1 VTNYEEMIYRTIG
14 DSIRRCR
21 EKAGMKQEQLAQEI
35 HVSRPSIAN
44 YESGKQAIYI
54 SDLYLM
60 AKSLK
65 VKMSELLPDEN
76 EVQALASVETALEK
90 AGDLTRREK
99 KALENFVRE
108 AENKG
113 EDIS

>member
-1 VTNYEEMIYRTIG
+1 MTNYEEMIYRMIG
-14 DSIRRCR
+14 DSIRRQR
-21 EKAGMKQEQLAQEI
+21 EKAGIKQEQLAQEI

-54 SDLYLM
+54 SDLYLI

-65 VKMSELLPDEN
+65 VKIGELLPDEH
-76 EVQALASVETALEK
+76 EVQGLASVETALKK
-90 AGDLTRREK
+90 ADDLTSQEK
-99 KALENFVRE
+99 KALENFVKE

-113 EDIS
+113 EGIA